1 MKLCT
6 FKTMVGPHLAVKT
19 DQGIADLNIAGYR
32 GNMDDLIYGGEAELQ
47 HAKQTLAHA
56 PVIISELEMDRLC
69 YPQKILCV
77 GLNYRSHA
85 AETEKEAPKQPIL
98 FSKFT
103 NALSASGMPVQLP
116 PVLKQYDYEAEL
128 VIVIGKPCYQVSE
141 EDALD
146 YVFGYTCGNDLSA
159 RDGQFISGQW
169 LIGKTLPGFAPAGP
183 FIVTPDEFNP
193 NEPHRITCR
202 RNGQIV
208 QDSNTSH
215 MIFNCA
221 QIISYASQFMRL
233 VPGDLI
239 FTGTPEGVIL
249 GKPEA
254 ERNWLVPGDTLEVTI
269 EGIGTLTNQLV

>member
-47 HAKQTLAHA
+47 HAKQALAHA

-116 PVLKQYDYEAEL
+116 PVLKQTA
-128 VIVIGKPCYQVSE
+128 
-141 EDALD
+141 A
-146 YVFGYTCGNDLSA
+146 
-159 RDGQFISGQW
+159 
-169 LIGKTLPGFAPAGP
+169 
-183 FIVTPDEFNP
+183 
-193 NEPHRITCR
+193 CR
-202 RNGQIV
+202 
-208 QDSNTSH
+208 
-215 MIFNCA
+215 
-221 QIISYASQFMRL
+221 
-233 VPGDLI
+233 
-239 FTGTPEGVIL
+239 
-249 GKPEA
+249 
-254 ERNWLVPGDTLEVTI
+254 
-269 EGIGTLTNQLV
+269 

>member
-1 MKLCT
+1 MKLCQ
-6 FKTMVGPHLAVKT
+6 FKTLEAPHLAVMT
-19 DQGIADLNIAGYR
+19 DEGIRDVNIAGYR
-32 GNMDDLIYGGEAELQ
+32 GDLEDLIHGGEAQMQSLQ
-47 HAKQTLAHA
+47 QALTHA
-56 PVIISELEMDRLC
+56 PVVLSPVEMDRLG

-103 NALSASGMPVQLP
+103 NALSASGMPIEPP

-128 VIVIGKPCYQVSE
+128 VIVMGKPCYQVT
-141 EDALD
+141 EDEALD

-183 FIVTPDEFNP
+183 FIVTADEFDP

-202 RNGQIV
+202 RNGQLV

-215 MIFNCA
+215 MIFSCA
-221 QIISYASQFMRL
+221 KIISYASQFMRL

-249 GKPEA
+249 GKPEP

-269 EGIGTLTNQLV
+269 EGIGTLTNRLV

>member
-1 MKLCT
+1 MKLCN
-6 FKTMVGPHLAVKT
+6 FQTMVGPHLAVKT

-32 GNMDDLIYGGEAELQ
+32 GTMDDLIYGGDKEMEM
-47 HAKQTLAHA
+47 AKSACAHA
-56 PVIISELEMDRLC
+56 PVIISELAMDRIC

-85 AETEKEAPKQPIL
+85 AETNEQAPKQPIL

-103 NALSASGMPVQLP
+103 NALSASGMDVTLP
-116 PVLKQYDYEAEL
+116 PVLSHYDYEAEL
-128 VIVIGKPCYQVSE
+128 VIVIGKTCYQVSE
-141 EDALD
+141 EDALN

-208 QDSNTSH
+208 QDSNTSN

-221 QIISYASQFMRL
+221 KIISYASQFIRL

-249 GKPEA
+249 GKPEN
-254 ERNWLVPGDTLEVTI
+254 ERDWLKPGETLEVTI
-269 EGIGTLTNQLV
+269 EGIGTLTNHLV

>member
-1 MKLCT
+1 MKLCNFQT
-6 FKTMVGPHLAVKT
+6 RVGPHLAAKT
-19 DQGIADLNIAGYR
+19 DQGIVDLNIAGYR
-32 GNMDDLIYGGEAELQ
+32 GDMDDVIHGGDAEM
-47 HAKQTLAHA
+47 AKVVGAFPHA
-56 PVIISELEMDRLC
+56 PVVLSPLQPDRLC

-85 AETEKEAPKQPIL
+85 EETNESAPTQPIL

-103 NALSASGMPVQLP
+103 NALSACNMDVPLP
-116 PVLKQYDYEAEL
+116 KVLNHYDYEAEL
-128 VIVIGKPCYQVSE
+128 VIVMGKTCYQVSE
-141 EDALD
+141 EEALD

-202 RNGQIV
+202 RNGTLV
-208 QDSNTSH
+208 QDSNTQN
-215 MIFNCA
+215 MIFSCA
-221 QIISYASQFMRL
+221 KIISYASQFIRL

-249 GKPEA
+249 GKPES
-254 ERNWLVPGDTLEVTI
+254 ERDWLKPGETLEVTI
-269 EGIGTLTNQLV
+269 EGIGTLTNRLV